1 MKNVALIS
9 LGCSKNLVDSENVLG
24 YLKEMGYQIVN
35 SLEESDIIIINT
47 CGFIEVAK
55 RESIDTIFEVLK
67 YKDKKVVVI
76 GCLVQRYLNELK
88 KEIPEVEY
96 WIPIEDYP
104 SFNKFF
110 QEVDSGNTLLT
121 QEVDISKYRYLSSEV
136 TSFIRIGEGCD
147 NRCSFCAIPLI
158 RGPFKSRPLEYIKE
172 EANLLRERGIKEVV
186 VLEQDTCGYGKDLKE
201 NLSIVDVLKV
211 LNDIPEFKM
220 IRLLYLY
227 PDEITDQLLDYIS
240 THPKV
245 VPYFDI
251 AIQHS
256 EDHILK
262 LMNRRGDQN
271 SLRNLFCKIREKIPN
286 SILRTTLMVGFPT
299 ETREDVKR
307 MIEFTKEIN
316 FDHVGVFTYS
326 REEDTPAYNMKKQ
339 VSAKEKAYRYNLV
352 MKELKIM
359 AKENNKKY
367 VGKELTGLIVAKDES
382 HYLIRT
388 YINAPDDVD
397 GKIEI
402 RAKSGI
408 EHNLGDEIKVKIT
421 SSTTYDLY
429 GYEL

>member
-1 MKNVALIS
+1 MKKVALIS
-9 LGCSKNLVDSENVLG
+9 LGCEKNLVDSENVLG
-24 YLKEMGYQIVN
+24 YLKEMGYTIVN

-47 CGFIEVAK
+47 CGFIEAAK

-76 GCLVQRYLNELK
+76 GCLVQRYLEELK
-88 KEIPEVEY
+88 KEIPEVKY

-110 QEVDSGNTLLT
+110 QDVDKDNSLLS
-121 QEVDISKYRYLSSEV
+121 QEVDISKFRYLSSEV

-172 EANLLRERGIKEVV
+172 EANLLKERGIKEVV

-211 LNDIPEFKM
+211 LNDIDEFKM

-227 PDEITDQLLDYIS
+227 PDEISDELLDFIAA
-240 THPKV
+240 HPKV

-256 EDHILK
+256 EDRILK
-262 LMNRRGDQN
+262 LMNRRGDSN
-271 SLRNLFCKIREKIPN
+271 SLRNLFKKIREKLPN

-299 ETREDVKR
+299 ETREDVYK

-326 REEDTPAYNMKKQ
+326 REEDTPAYYMKGQ
-339 VSAKEKAYRYNLV
+339 IEEEEKEYRYNLV
-352 MKELKIM
+352 MRQLKEM
-359 AKENNKKY
+359 AKVNNQKY
-367 VGKELTGLIVAKDES
+367 VGKQLTGLVVAKSKS

-402 RAKSGI
+402 RKKDGV
-408 EHNLGDEIKVKIT
+408 EHNLGEEIKVKIT
-421 SSTTYDLY
+421 RSSIYDLY